1 MVKILTK
8 PANLIAK
15 VPVLAK
21 KGIWF
26 KLSDIPGASYI
37 SLFAFNL
44 VDLINDYPKVGAG
57 CYIKEGFVEWKNV
70 VASYH
75 LKRAQFNKATDLL
88 AGHILEMT
96 PEHKKRLKK
105 YYLFAQQLMVES
117 KKFRNLNFSK
127 FSDTELIKRF
137 NKLADLHRQNHL
149 YGGILTF
156 LPDEEQQRVSNGIMN
171 KIKGLIKENK
181 VKINLTLAWNIIT
194 TQRKRSFREQ
204 EEIDLLK
211 FCIEIF
217 KNKKLGEL
225 LKKTN
230 DVCKTLKSRSILYKK
245 LVFHY
250 NKYRWITY
258 MYLGPGYGIDFYC
271 DRIKENI
278 LRGSKNM
285 NKLYLEASNKHKE
298 IVKSQKQLIE
308 KLKPNKK
315 DKELL
320 LFAGEFVWL
329 KGYRKDTFYHLFYS
343 YEPFLCEVAKRIG
356 IGNWQ
361 EIAFLFPWEFKKAL
375 IDRKFTEDILKQR
388 RTRSLYYVSKKIIKF
403 YYEKDVK
410 KFKNSVQIENNIG
423 FSDTLR
429 GMIAYPGVAKGVVKI
444 IQRPDDMKKMKQN
457 NILVSQMTNPNLV
470 PAMRKAA
477 AIVTNTGGLTC
488 HASILSRELKIPCIV
503 GTKIAT
509 KVLKDGDLVEVDAD
523 KGVVKILK
531 KK

>member
-1 MVKILTK
+1 
-8 PANLIAK
+8 

-21 KGIWF
+21 RGIWF
-26 KLSDIPGASYI
+26 KLSDIPEASYI

-44 VDLINDYPKVGAG
+44 INLINDYPKAGAG
-57 CYIKEGFVEWKNV
+57 SYIKEGFVEWKNG

-75 LKRAQFNKATDLL
+75 LKRNQFNKVADLL
-88 AGHILEMT
+88 AMHILEMT

-105 YYLFAQQLMVES
+105 YYLLAKQLMVES
-117 KKFRNLNFSK
+117 EKFRNLNFSK

-156 LPDEEQQRVSNGIMN
+156 LADEEQQRVSNGIMN
-171 KIKGLIKENK
+171 KIKALIKENK
-181 VKINLTLAWNIIT
+181 VKIDLTLAWNIIT

-217 KNKKLGEL
+217 KNKKLCRL
-225 LKKTN
+225 LKKTD
-230 DVCKTLKSRSILYKK
+230 DVCETLKNHNVSYKK

-271 DRIKENI
+271 NRIKEII
-278 LRGSKNM
+278 LRGSKNI
-285 NKLYLEASNKHKE
+285 NRLYLEALNKHKE
-298 IVKSQKQLIE
+298 IIKSQKQLIE

-315 DKELL
+315 EKELL

-356 IGNWQ
+356 VGNWQ
-361 EIAFLFPWEFKKAL
+361 KIAFLFPWEFKKAL
-375 IDRKFTEDILKQR
+375 IDRKFTEDILEQR
-388 RTRSLYYVSKKIIKF
+388 RTHSLYYVSKKIIKF
-403 YYEKDVK
+403 YYKEDVK

-423 FSDTLR
+423 SGDTLK

-444 IQRPDDMKKMKQN
+444 IQRPDDIKEMKQD

-509 KVLKDGDLVEVDAD
+509 KVLKDGDLVEVDAN
-523 KGVVKILK
+523 KGIVKILK
-531 KK
+531 KNA